1 MIFEI
6 LLLIVRVVS
15 RMELDQ
21 PPSLSIDGRRN
32 STTPAGSGDVPA
44 GTDPLYDV
52 IGDPC
57 TFVGL

>member
-1 MIFEI
+1 
-6 LLLIVRVVS
+6 
-15 RMELDQ
+15 MELDQ

-32 STTPAGSGDVPA
+32 STTHAGSGDVPA